1 MNLSSDPSPRTTL
14 AAHPD
19 GVVPF
24 RNSQT
29 VLEVRDL
36 AVHFFTDYGLLK
48 AVDGINYSL
57 NSGETLAIV
66 GESGSGKS
74 VGALALIGLVPSP
87 GKIVSGRVLFNGAD
101 LAQTS
106 EGDLRKIRGNRI
118 AMIFQDP
125 LTSLNPVMNI
135 GNQIGEVIRGH
146 QGASRS
152 QARQRA
158 IELLEQVEI
167 PRARERIGDYPHQLS
182 GGMRQ
187 RVMIAMAIALEPA
200 VLIADE
206 PTTALDVTV
215 QAQIL
220 LLLKGLQKDS
230 RMGLI
235 LITHDLG
242 VVAEHAETVAVM
254 YAGKIAEYA
263 PVNELYAKPYHPYS
277 IGLMNSIAR
286 LDRERTG
293 PLKPI
298 QGQPPSMIRVP
309 SGCPF
314 HPRCAHAR
322 EVCISDYPDLLPTL
336 EDPQRLAACHFAGDL
351 PPPRSRDQIER

>member
-1 MNLSSDPSPRTTL
+1 MRDPSPRAVL

-19 GVVPF
+19 EVVPF
-24 RNSQT
+24 KNSET

-36 AVHFFTDYGLLK
+36 AVHFFTDYGLLR

-74 VGALALIGLVPSP
+74 VGALALIGLVPPP
-87 GKIVSGRVLFNGAD
+87 GKIVTGRILFNGQD
-101 LAQTS
+101 LAQAS
-106 EGDLRKIRGNRI
+106 ESDLRRVRGNRI

-125 LTSLNPVMNI
+125 LTSLNPVMSI
-135 GNQIGEVIRGH
+135 GNQIGEVIRAH
-146 QGASRS
+146 QGAGRS
-152 QARQRA
+152 QARRRA

-167 PRARERIGDYPHQLS
+167 PRARERIGDYPHQFS

-187 RVMIAMAIALEPA
+187 RVMIAMAIALEPT

-220 LLLKGLQKDS
+220 LLLKGLQQDS
-230 RMGLI
+230 HMGLI

-263 PVNELYAKPYHPYS
+263 PVNELYSEPFHPYS
-277 IGLMNSIAR
+277 VGLMNSIAR

-298 QGQPPSMIRVP
+298 QGHPPSMTRIP

-314 HPRCAHAR
+314 HPRCAHAQ
-322 EVCISDYPDLLPTL
+322 EVCASDYPDLLPTMN
-336 EDPQRLAACHFAGDL
+336 DPRRLAACHFAGDL